1 MSFFFID
8 DAPGIGSVAF
18 QASATSI
25 AATITCPTVQQGD
38 VGVLFDFARDTGETV
53 PSQTIPSGFTLTKTD
68 TYLTSS
74 GYRGTVSRK
83 IFDGTESGSSLT
95 GQDGSSSDNKVLLV
109 FRPSAPAT
117 SIGSSTWLGELDTA
131 NPAAQ
136 LIAASGQQV
145 PLIRLAVAG
154 IAAGTS
160 AFAAGTFDAT
170 VATSSGDLLVG
181 YAVQNSAGSDDTVD
195 MDDLTVN
202 WLASGWLS
210 VS

>member
-1 MSFFFID
+1 M
-8 DAPGIGSVAF
+8 AF
-18 QASATSI
+18 QASATST
-25 AATITCPTVQQGD
+25 AATVTCPTVQLGD
-38 VGVLFDFARDTGETV
+38 VGVMFDFARDTGATI
-53 PSQTIPSGFTLTKTD
+53 PSQVLPSGFTLIKTD

-145 PLIRLAVAG
+145 PLIRLAAAG

-160 AFAAGTFDAT
+160 VFAAGTFDAT

-195 MDDLTVN
+195 MDDLSVN

-210 VS
+210 FS